1 LGRSLDDSSH
11 VGNLEH
17 ALVVI
22 FHDVFFV
29 GVLPVNSVGDVAVVV
44 ALRVRVQVVSD
55 ALVHVELCFFSVV
68 VRGENLGEGVS
79 HLEFA
84 VEGAVEHGTLG
95 VDRAVFDCALGGG
108 RLAVVFV
115 VVGEAQGSLLGGHL
129 PLETLLLRGLHVNWH
144 YRFTSTAILRR
155 GHRNVTRST
164 RFIQHCSGHL
174 IGSRDVTG

>member
-1 LGRSLDDSSH
+1 MGRSLDDSSH

-55 ALVHVELCFFSVV
+55 ALVHVERGFFSVV

-108 RLAVVFV
+108 RERVVMFAHEATLGQTSSGQELARTSWSSQQIFV
-115 VVGEAQGSLLGGHL
+115 YS
-129 PLETLLLRGLHVNWH
+129 
-144 YRFTSTAILRR
+144 
-155 GHRNVTRST
+155 
-164 RFIQHCSGHL
+164 
-174 IGSRDVTG
+174 